1 VTAPIL
7 VTGAQGFV
15 GSHLLA
21 QLGSEAHPLDVDVTD
36 AKAVAR
42 ELMAATPRVVVHL
55 AALSSVGDSWG
66 DAGET
71 WRVNAVGTVNV
82 LEAVRAEAS
91 ECRVLVASTGEV
103 YGRAQRVPTPEDE
116 PLQPMSPYAAS
127 KAAAEVACEQARRAG
142 VDVVVARAFQHEGPG
157 RDERFAVGSW
167 AAQIARAEEAGGGT
181 LLVGDLSA
189 KRDIVDV
196 RDVCRAYELLL
207 DSSVAAGTY
216 NVAGGRTAEMSEVL
230 ELLIGLAQAP
240 IEVEPDPARGR
251 PSDLPVVCGDASRLR
266 EATGW
271 EPMIPLEQTLAETLD
286 AARRAATRMAS
297 A

>member
-271 EPMIPLEQTLAETLD
+271 EPMIPLEQTLADTLD
-286 AARRAATRMAS
+286 AARRATTRMAN